1 MFKSFEVL
9 INKVNG
15 GFTYLQSIHFV
26 GAEGFVAYPIEL
38 LSSGFRESDGKK
50 MLAIWAPFA

>member
-1 MFKSFEVL
+1 MVGSNTFRVY
-9 INKVNG
+9 
-15 GFTYLQSIHFV
+15 TV

>member
-15 GFTYLQSIHFV
+15 WFTYLQSIHFV

-38 LSSGFRESDGKK
+38 LNSGFRESDGKK
-50 MLAIWAPFA
+50 MLAI

>member
-1 MFKSFEVL
+1 LDIPVFKSFEVL

-38 LSSGFRESDGKK
+38 LNSGFRETARK
-50 MLAIWAPFA
+50 